1 MVCLLRFSVGC
12 VHTADSLASLV
23 PRPFF
28 VEEHG
33 LRELME
39 SSGVG
44 VLLPQERYE
53 LGDWA
58 GKIEEA
64 YEKGK
69 FMKALKRQQGWSDI
83 RKREADVMA
92 HELVDWVNKWY
103 ELLDCESSSSSYS
116 FESSSGMVTDA
127 SDSEES
133 RPLQP
138 QARLALSLG
147 GVPITA

>member
-1 MVCLLRFSVGC
+1 MPS
-12 VHTADSLASLV
+12 AV

-44 VLLPQERYE
+44 VLLQQERYE

-69 FMKALKRQQGWSDI
+69 FMKAMKRQQGWSDI

-92 HELVDWVNKWY
+92 RELVGWVSKWY
-103 ELLDCESSSSSYS
+103 ELLDSESTSSSYS
-116 FESSSGMVTDA
+116 LNSSTGIVGDVTESD
-127 SDSEES
+127 ES
-133 RPLQP
+133 RTLQP
-138 QARLALSLG
+138 QVGLGLGLG

>member
-1 MVCLLRFSVGC
+1 
-12 VHTADSLASLV
+12 
-23 PRPFF
+23 
-28 VEEHG
+28 
-33 LRELME
+33 ME

-69 FMKALKRQQGWSDI
+69 FLKATKRQQGWSDI

-92 HELVDWVNKWY
+92 RELVAWVDQWY
-103 ELLDCESSSSSYS
+103 ELLEGESTTGSYTLGSSNVSST
-116 FESSSGMVTDA
+116 GP
-127 SDSEES
+127 EES
-133 RPLQP
+133 ATLRPPTGIGLG
-138 QARLALSLG
+138 LA